1 MVVWSVLF
9 LVAVIS
15 LPPCFLWNIQ
25 VVFMHRCYLECWRA
39 FFLLLFLTHT
49 VCQRH
54 LWGVRPYALSLVFL
68 FSDLIVEVLL
78 SSILRMVPSILRKG
92 QPWYLS
98 LWWDFHYVVW
108 FRVVFSFSW
117 VIIFYFFFH
126 RYVSW
131 CPLPKFPN
139 ICKFLFLRAFCFFFS
154 WFVFFLHSVI
164 CSFPPL
170 VISMAHFSMLNS
182 IRISSVY
189 PLCMY

>member
-98 LWWDFHYVVW
+98 LWWDFRYVVW

-126 RYVSW
+126 RYMFHGVRFQNSQIFVSS
-131 CPLPKFPN
+131 F
-139 ICKFLFLRAFCFFFS
+139 FSEHSVFFFLI
-154 WFVFFLHSVI
+154 WFFFTFRHL
-164 CSFPPL
+164 
-170 VISMAHFSMLNS
+170 
-182 IRISSVY
+182 
-189 PLCMY
+189 